1 MRRVWIALLIG
12 SFGWGTAGVATR
24 LVLDDG
30 VEPFTVATLRAA
42 IAALVVIGFLV
53 VRRTPFPRGI
63 ALRVGVVMGVT
74 SVAVPY
80 LTSNVALQHAS
91 AGFVGVTTAL
101 IPLLTAVL
109 AHFFLVGER
118 LSAFRLVG
126 LLAGFVGVTLL
137 MISGDSGLAD
147 GGQPVLA
154 GVLSLIGV
162 VSIAVGSVYAKRHAG
177 GYDPFEVV
185 GVQFVS
191 GTAIMVVATVLTEGA
206 LPLSLG
212 GGSWALLVYMGV
224 VSTFVPFALYYWML
238 RRASATFASMA
249 GYLVPPIAV
258 VSGIVFL
265 SERLEKG
272 IILGG
277 LVILAGVILGDRA
290 ERRSGGVERAGA
302 SGPMSPPGS
311 PTGS

>member
-1 MRRVWIALLIG
+1 M
-12 SFGWGTAGVATR
+12 
-24 LVLDDG
+24 
-30 VEPFTVATLRAA
+30 
-42 IAALVVIGFLV
+42 
-53 VRRTPFPRGI
+53 
-63 ALRVGVVMGVT
+63 
-74 SVAVPY
+74 
-80 LTSNVALQHAS
+80 
-91 AGFVGVTTAL
+91 
-101 IPLLTAVL
+101 
-109 AHFFLVGER
+109 
-118 LSAFRLVG
+118 
-126 LLAGFVGVTLL
+126 
-137 MISGDSGLAD
+137 
-147 GGQPVLA
+147 
-154 GVLSLIGV
+154 
-162 VSIAVGSVYAKRHAG
+162 
-177 GYDPFEVV
+177 
-185 GVQFVS
+185 QFVS